1 MQAHQVS
8 KTAMGTA
15 CRRACHAAHDHPQI
29 FADFLAHRMITE
41 EKPGR

>member
-15 CRRACHAAHDHPQI
+15 CRRACHAAHDHPKI
-29 FADFLAHRMITE
+29 FDDFLAHHMITE
-41 EKPGR
+41 EELGR